1 MQIIKSN
8 KTQFEYDIQALL
20 KSFYPEWEPR
30 MLAPDSEVRDRRILE
45 GEPVMELFFSE
56 DEVTLRM
63 IRGSRQIETGKTGCE
78 KAATESY
85 DGLHND
91 VADCGLHNLSLI
103 HI

>member
-63 IRGSRQIETGKTGCE
+63 IEVPGR
-78 KAATESY
+78 
-85 DGLHND
+85 
-91 VADCGLHNLSLI
+91 
-103 HI
+103 